1 MTHRSSGMETARLNN
16 PRHTGIARRIR
27 EALRQSSESLSVYG
41 LHLAT
46 GLKPKQIRSSISTMI
61 CESGSIVSSKGLKG
75 EVRYEIYKPP
85 GKVSEPVAGEEF
97 RIAGRIT
104 IPQYRYGGSRLS

>member
-1 MTHRSSGMETARLNN
+1 MTHRSSGMETARANC
-16 PRHTGIARRIR
+16 PQHTGTTEKIR
-27 EALRQSSESLSVYG
+27 GALRHSAGPLSVYK

-46 GLKPKQIRSSISTMI
+46 GLEIRVIRKALKQMMSRTGGVVSLPGPKAMAYALYT
-61 CESGSIVSSKGLKG
+61 
-75 EVRYEIYKPP
+75 PP